1 MSLKIYS
8 KCNSILQNGF
18 KTGQTVLNTD
28 YSKNLIPYLD
38 YLLKQ
43 GLILTYSV
51 NSKKTF
57 ITIFFKSKYL
67 SKNIIKKFTMESS
80 RECQRF
86 CTNHFILK
94 KKIYIK
100 KKFYMLSS
108 SKGLFFI
115 SPASQKYQKVG
126 GLILNSYE

>member
-18 KTGQTVLNTD
+18 KTGQTLLTTN

-43 GLILTYSV
+43 GLISTYTV
-51 NSKKTF
+51 TPKKKL

-67 SKNIIKKFTMESS
+67 SKSIIKNFNMESS

-86 CTNHFILK
+86 CTNFFILK
-94 KKIYIK
+94 KQFYNK

-115 SPASQKYQKVG
+115 SPATKKYQKYG
-126 GLILNSYE
+126 GLIFNSYD